1 MRLVLL
7 GPPGAGKGTQAG
19 ALASFYSIPHIAT
32 GDIFRS
38 NVRQQTPLGAEAKAY
53 MERGDLVPDE
63 VVIGMV
69 MDRLGA
75 PDCNVGFLLDGF
87 PRTVP
92 QALAL
97 EDALTEDGQPLHVV
111 LRFVLPDDEVVRRLA
126 TRRELEGRGDD
137 EEAVVRHR
145 LDEYHSKTEP
155 LEFFYWERGILR
167 DVKAVGHVEEVTQ
180 RALDVLDE
188 FREAQDA

>member
-1 MRLVLL
+1 VRLVLL

-19 ALASFYSIPHIAT
+19 ALASFYAIPHIAT
-32 GDIFRS
+32 GDIFRM
-38 NVRQQTPLGAEAKAY
+38 NVRQETPLGSEAKAY

-75 PDCNVGFLLDGF
+75 PDCSVGFLLDGF

-97 EDALTEDGQPLHVV
+97 EDALTEDGRGLHFV

-126 TRRELEGRGDD
+126 SRRELEGRGDD
-137 EEAVVRHR
+137 AEGVVRHR

-167 DVKAVGHVEEVTQ
+167 DVEAVGQVETVTQ
-180 RALDVLDE
+180 RALKVLDE